1 MPDIFASSPGN
12 VLEFKPGGPA
22 LPFQVRVPGF
32 GGFQT
37 HKGII
42 TSVGIQQGGNYQ
54 FLHTLRNF
62 VYVYVFGE
70 RIAELVI
77 GGAMFLNP
85 CDGEA
90 QDARGSGFEKVYEFY
105 ERHRISRNPNPL
117 QITIGAGVGMLS
129 LKSFLVGVAI
139 QAADPASMIGSF
151 SFKLNYLPEQT

>member
-1 MPDIFASSPGN
+1 MPDVFASSPGN
-12 VLEFKPGGPA
+12 VVEFKPDGPA

-42 TSVGIQQGGNYQ
+42 TSVGIQQGGNFQ

-77 GGAMFLNP
+77 SGAMFLNP
-85 CDGEA
+85 CEG
-90 QDARGSGFEKVYEFY
+90 QDPASGFEKVYEFY
-105 ERHRISRNPNPL
+105 EQNRISRNPNPL
-117 QITIGAGVGMLS
+117 QVSIGAGAGMIS
-129 LKSFLVGVAI
+129 LKSFLVGVGL

>member
-1 MPDIFASSPGN
+1 MPDVFASSPGN
-12 VLEFKPGGPA
+12 VLEFKPDGPA
-22 LPFQVRVPGF
+22 MPFQVRVPGF

-77 GGAMFLNP
+77 SGAMYLNP
-85 CDGEA
+85 CEGADPAG
-90 QDARGSGFEKVYEFY
+90 GFEKLYEFY
-105 ERHRISRNPNPL
+105 EKNRISRNPEPL
-117 QITIGAGVGMLS
+117 KIAIGIGAGMIS
-129 LKSFLVGVAI
+129 LKSFLVGVGL
-139 QAADPASMIGSF
+139 QATDPSSMIGSF
-151 SFKLNYLPEQT
+151 SFKLNYLPEQDLK